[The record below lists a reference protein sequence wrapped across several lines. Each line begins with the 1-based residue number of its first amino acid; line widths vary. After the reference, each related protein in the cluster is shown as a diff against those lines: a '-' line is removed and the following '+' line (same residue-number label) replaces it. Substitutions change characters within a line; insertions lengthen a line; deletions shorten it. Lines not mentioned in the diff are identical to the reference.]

1 LQFYQNKIQHLTK
14 TLSKINSN
22 LLLNTFENMTGG
34 LTLDSILEKR
44 LEIVNITKNV
54 YSPEQIKKLSFS
66 DTMELLQFYTRKIN
80 ELNNERR

>member
-1 LQFYQNKIQHLTK
+1 MQFYQNKIEYLTK
-14 TLSKINSN
+14 TLSKVNTD

-34 LTLDSILEKR
+34 LTLDTILEKR

-66 DTMELLQFYTRKIN
+66 DTMELLQFYTKKIN
-80 ELNNERR
+80 EINNERR

>member
-1 LQFYQNKIQHLTK
+1 MQFYQNKIEYLTK
-14 TLSKINSN
+14 ALSKVNTD

-34 LTLDSILEKR
+34 LTLDTILEKR

-66 DTMELLQFYTRKIN
+66 DTMELLQFYTKKIN
-80 ELNNERR
+80 EINNERR

>member
-1 LQFYQNKIQHLTK
+1 MQFYQNKIQHLTK

>member
-1 LQFYQNKIQHLTK
+1 
-14 TLSKINSN
+14 
-22 LLLNTFENMTGG
+22 MTGG
-34 LTLDSILEKR
+34 LTLDAILEKR

>member
-1 LQFYQNKIQHLTK
+1 MQFYQNKIQHLIK

-34 LTLDSILEKR
+34 LTLDAILEKR